1 MDEQVEM
8 KVLIFCLNDEY
19 YAANIDDVERIL
31 RFKNATPMPD
41 APDFVEGVINY
52 EDVVL
57 PVINIKKKFKLK
69 DDIKTVEEPKVISMK
84 IGDKRLGIIVD
95 SVCEV
100 SNIARSKYEETPD
113 ITKNSINNYVKGL
126 IKLEDKIIILINIE
140 NILSEQE
147 EELIY

>member
-69 DDIKTVEEPKVISMK
+69 DIRNTEESKVISMK
-84 IGDKRLGIIVD
+84 IGDKKLGIIVD

-100 SNIARSKYEETPD
+100 SNIARNKYEETPD
-113 ITKNSINNYVKGL
+113 ITKNSANNYVKGL
-126 IKLEDKIIILINIE
+126 IKLEDKIIILINID

>member
-8 KVLIFCLNDEY
+8 KVLIFGLNDEY

-57 PVINIKKKFKLK
+57 PVINIKKKFKLTE
-69 DDIKTVEEPKVISMK
+69 IRNTEEPKVISMK
-84 IGDKRLGIIVD
+84 IGDKKLGIIVD

-100 SNIARSKYEETPD
+100 SNIAKNKYEETPD
-113 ITKNSINNYVKGL
+113 ITKNSTNNYIKGL
-126 IKLEDKIIILINIE
+126 IKLEDKIIILINID
-140 NILSEQE
+140 NILSKQE

>member
-69 DDIKTVEEPKVISMK
+69 DIKNTEEPKVISMK
-84 IGDKRLGIIVD
+84 IGDNKLGIIVD

-100 SNIARSKYEETPD
+100 SNIARNKYEETPD
-113 ITKNSINNYVKGL
+113 ITKNSSNNYVKGL
-126 IKLEDKIIILINIE
+126 IKLEDKIIILINID

>member
-69 DDIKTVEEPKVISMK
+69 DIRNTEESKVISMK
-84 IGDKRLGIIVD
+84 IGDKKLGIIVD

-100 SNIARSKYEETPD
+100 SNIARNKYEETPD
-113 ITKNSINNYVKGL
+113 ITKNSSNNYVKGL
-126 IKLEDKIIILINIE
+126 IKLEDKIIILINID
-140 NILSEQE
+140 NILSKQE

>member
-69 DDIKTVEEPKVISMK
+69 DIRNTEESKVISMK
-84 IGDKRLGIIVD
+84 IGDKKLGIIVD

-100 SNIARSKYEETPD
+100 SNIARNKYEETPD
-113 ITKNSINNYVKGL
+113 ITKNSSNNYVKGL
-126 IKLEDKIIILINIE
+126 IKLEDKIIILINID

>member
-41 APDFVEGVINY
+41 APDFVEGVIKY

-69 DDIKTVEEPKVISMK
+69 DIKNTEEPKVISMK
-84 IGDKRLGIIVD
+84 IGDNKLGIIVD

-100 SNIARSKYEETPD
+100 SNIARNKYEETPD
-113 ITKNSINNYVKGL
+113 ITKNSTNNYIKGL
-126 IKLEDKIIILINIE
+126 IKLEDKIIILINID
-140 NILSEQE
+140 NILSKQE

>member
-8 KVLIFCLNDEY
+8 KILIFCLNDEY

-69 DDIKTVEEPKVISMK
+69 DIKNTEEPKVISMK
-84 IGDKRLGIIVD
+84 IGDNKLGIIVD

-100 SNIARSKYEETPD
+100 SNIARNKYEETPD
-113 ITKNSINNYVKGL
+113 ITKNSANNYVKGL
-126 IKLEDKIIILINIE
+126 IKLEDKIIILINID